1 LWLALETI
9 AVSIP
14 GLADSPEY
22 ALLHADLLT
31 LYDDVVRI
39 TTSQSKVTLDV
50 LKNDNLGGTNP
61 ADVSITIIAPGPAA
75 GSAVVLPAAISS
87 SSTGSSSRQQ
97 IQFSVGDAPLLPGQS
112 LTFYYSVAAPGQPA
126 PAPATVTLI
135 GAGKLGVMICG
146 LVQI

>member
-1 LWLALETI
+1 
-9 AVSIP
+9 
-14 GLADSPEY
+14 
-22 ALLHADLLT
+22 LLVVADLLT

-39 TTSQSKVTLDV
+39 TPFQSKITLDV

-75 GSAVVLPAAISS
+75 GSTVVLPAAISS
-87 SSTGSSSRQQ
+87 STSSSSRQQ
-97 IQFSVGDAPLLPGQS
+97 IQFSIGDAPLLPGQS
-112 LTFYYSVAAPGQPA
+112 LTFYYSVAVPGQPT

-135 GAGKLGVMICG
+135 GAGKLGVMVCG